1 MRIVEYKKCCKIIDE
16 VMLFFLTRGMKDITI
31 DYKCENHI
39 DTLYFVVKNVTEK
52 SYKSFKE
59 KLTVHH
65 EMQYEGFGWE
75 LMGDCDYDE
84 LGLVGALIDE
94 LETHIDGNDL
104 KIKMVR
110 RFE

>member
-1 MRIVEYKKCCKIIDE
+1 
-16 VMLFFLTRGMKDITI
+16 
-31 DYKCENHI
+31 
-39 DTLYFVVKNVTEK
+39 
-52 SYKSFKE
+52 
-59 KLTVHH
+59 
-65 EMQYEGFGWE
+65 MQYEGFGWE